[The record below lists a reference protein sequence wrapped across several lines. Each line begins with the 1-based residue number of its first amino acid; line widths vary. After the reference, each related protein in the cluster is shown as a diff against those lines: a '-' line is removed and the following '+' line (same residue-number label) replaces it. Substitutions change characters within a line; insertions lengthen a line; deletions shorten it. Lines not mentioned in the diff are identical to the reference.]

1 MGTLSN
7 ELAASRSPLSSLQLL
22 LWDRPL
28 SEASSTGP
36 LRNVVGDKGVYLWF
50 CFMASGWLQWHMS
63 LNMAAGL
70 GMELNG
76 TMVLE

>member
-1 MGTLSN
+1 MSWQLV
-7 ELAASRSPLSSLQLL
+7 EVPFLHCSLFYR
-22 LWDRPL
+22 DGPL

-50 CFMASGWLQWHMS
+50 CFMASGWPQWHMS
-63 LNMAAGL
+63 LNMAAVL

-76 TMVLE
+76 TVVLE